1 MSKTLE
7 KIGTA
12 LKKAYA
18 PVGNSLANKTD
29 AIWNFIN
36 GNKTDEQI
44 DLEREL
50 IEAQLEASYA
60 LIAEAK
66 INSNV
71 DADDLKAA
79 KKFVKRHD
87 NCIAQALREKPNR
100 HLGKDIFSHPLS
112 GCYEHKDPETGE
124 WVPGPALGHGS
135 EDAAGEFLK
144 GTFLGK
150 LDKWFDVD

>member
-1 MSKTLE
+1 MNIIK
-7 KIGTA
+7 KIGDK
-12 LKKAYA
+12 LNKVYE
-18 PVGNSLANKTD
+18 PIGNSLANKTD
-29 AIWNFIN
+29 VIWNYIN

-50 IEAQLEASYA
+50 IEAQLEDSYA

-100 HLGKDIFSHPLS
+100 HLGKDIFSHPFT
-112 GCYEHKDPETGE
+112 GCYEHKDENGN
-124 WVPGPALGHGS
+124 WVEGPALGHGS
-135 EDAAGEFLK
+135 EPGYDWRDSVSFLK
-144 GTFLGK
+144 EWCHKNFP
-150 LDKWFDVD
+150 D